1 MTIKNSVKVQ
11 ASVTGRAA
19 ELYKLIGKKSK
30 SSAITAAIFLLARNK
45 RLKEI
50 FFADID
56 AVNKVLANGDDPVTD
71 KAAAEQEDGWS

>member
-1 MTIKNSVKVQ
+1 MTIKNNVKVQ
-11 ASVTGRAA
+11 ASVTGKAA

-30 SSAITAAIFLLARNK
+30 SPAITAAIFLLARNK

-56 AVNKVLANGDDPVTD
+56 AVDKVLANGDDPVAD
-71 KAAAEQEDGWS
+71 KTVTEDGWS